1 MNTPTNTTTVAKLGV
16 WVVCI
21 GMAALAL
28 IATAKMQPPA
38 LRRDIDALAKRVEQ
52 LEWQSKDTFVAR
64 LHDQKLLTWL
74 RRHVES
80 PRFAR
85 HRDKCDQCRGD
96 TVNTEEGGPA
106 PLCEEGF
113 RLLQEDGT
121 P

>member
-1 MNTPTNTTTVAKLGV
+1 MNTNTTTVAKLGV

-38 LRRDIDALAKRVEQ
+38 LRRDIDALANRVEY
-52 LEWQSKDTFVAR
+52 LEELLDYAYTLR
-64 LHDQKLLTWL
+64 HHDQKMLTWL

-96 TVNTEEGGPA
+96 TVNTDEGGPA

-113 RLLQEDGT
+113 RLLQEDSK